1 MANIYSERDQLTDSQ
16 GNLTGNGRYQQ
27 MTNAPTA
34 IGKRGNT
41 VIPSP
46 TSQQQ
51 SSSSGVVQPAY
62 PTDVVSTSGRSAPK
76 LATNYNPDDSAKEA
90 GLRAAFQP
98 TKTLGY
104 RPLSMEEQQGM
115 QNKYRSI
122 ANQRGLSNNQRQAFL
137 RTQASQMAQHGLT
150 PTFDLSSN
158 KGLSVRQAVANDLAT
173 QHINQQAVD
182 TAQTMRENAWDYRRK
197 RNYYRDNYEGM
208 LWE

>member
-27 MTNAPTA
+27 MTTAPTA
-34 IGKRGNT
+34 LGKRGNT
-41 VIPSP
+41 AIPLP
-46 TSQQQ
+46 ATQQQ

-62 PTDVVSTSGRSAPK
+62 PTDVVSTSGRSAPR
-76 LATNYNPDDSAKEA
+76 LNTTYTPDESKKEA

-104 RPLSMEEQQGM
+104 RPLSTQEQQGM

-158 KGLSVRQAVANDLAT
+158 KGLSVRQAVANDLSA
-173 QHINQQAVD
+173 QQINQQALD

-197 RNYYRDNYEGM
+197 RDYYRDNYEGM